1 MKHENMNSE
10 RDDRY
15 DRLNGN
21 GAVPSDDGTDMKL
34 TPDEAGTGIGCE
46 STVGAAPKERQ
57 LPHPPEPDPA
67 HEPEETDK
75 HPDDADG
82 EEPTES
88 EQHTQEVEDTYERLT
103 DLLNTRRYVDFRTEL
118 DALQPVEIAD
128 FFAELPAVRLPA
140 VFKLLS
146 KDQAADVFAELD
158 VEEQQRIINA
168 MSDRELSAIVE
179 DLSLDDA
186 VDMLEE
192 LPASIVHRVM
202 RNAQPETRA
211 AINRFLAYPE
221 DSAGSI
227 MTAEFIDLHRD
238 MTCAQAIDHIR
249 KTGIDK
255 ETVYVAYVTDA
266 ARVLQGIVPLRTLL
280 FAKPEESIGDIMDE
294 NVICA
299 STLDDQE
306 TVASLISRYDM
317 LALPVVDREHRLV
330 GIVTV
335 DDAMDVMEDEVT
347 EDIEKMAAIVPTD
360 KPYLKTGVLETWS
373 KRIPWLLLLMVSAT
387 FTSTILGHFESA
399 LAALPVLTVFVP
411 MLMDTGGNAGG
422 QTSVTIIRSMSV
434 GDIEP
439 SDVLRILWK
448 EFRVALLCGAT
459 VGAACF
465 VKTMLV
471 DFRLSFAWENVRV
484 SLVVCATIATAILLA
499 KIIGTLLPI
508 GAKKVGFD
516 PAVMASPFL
525 TTIVDTLTLL
535 VYFGIATLFLGI

>member
-1 MKHENMNSE
+1 MKNENENKKTHVNQIS
-10 RDDRY
+10 
-15 DRLNGN
+15 
-21 GAVPSDDGTDMKL
+21 
-34 TPDEAGTGIGCE
+34 DEAGTD
-46 STVGAAPKERQ
+46 TQNRAAAGAPSEQSQ
-57 LPHPPEPDPA
+57 LPHPPEPKSVCDPEDVA
-67 HEPEETDK
+67 V
-75 HPDDADG
+75 PDDDK
-82 EEPTES
+82 EPTES
-88 EQHTQEVEDTYERLT
+88 EQHTQEVENTYERLIA
-103 DLLNTRRYVDFRTEL
+103 LLNTRRYVDFRDGLEE
-118 DALQPVEIAD
+118 LQPVEIAD
-128 FFAELPAVRLPA
+128 FFAELPAIRLPA
-140 VFKLLS
+140 VFKLLT

-158 VEEQQRIINA
+158 VEQQQRIIDA

-202 RNAQPETRA
+202 RNAKPETRA

-221 DSAGSI
+221 DSAGSV
-227 MTAEFIDLHRD
+227 MTAEFIDLRRN

-249 KTGIDK
+249 KTGVDK
-255 ETVYVAYVTDA
+255 ETVYVAYVTDE
-266 ARVLQGIVPLRTLL
+266 ARVLQGTVPLRTLL
-280 FAKPEESIGDIMDE
+280 FAKPDEIIGDIMAE

-306 TVASLISRYDM
+306 TVASLISRYDL
-317 LALPVVDREHRLV
+317 LALPIVDREHRLV

-360 KPYLKTGVLETWS
+360 KPYLRTGVFETWA
-373 KRIPWLLLLMVSAT
+373 KRVPWLLLLMVSAT
-387 FTSTILGHFESA
+387 FTSTILGHFEGA
-399 LAALPVLTVFVP
+399 LAAIPVLTVFVP

-422 QTSVTIIRSMSV
+422 QTSVTIIRGMSV

-448 EFRVALLCGAT
+448 ELRVALLCGAT

-471 DFRLSFAWENVRV
+471 DFHLRFTWSNVRI
-484 SLVVCATIATAILLA
+484 SLVVCATIAVAILLA
-499 KIIGTLLPI
+499 KLIGTLLPI
-508 GAKKVGFD
+508 GAKRLGFD
-516 PAVMASPFL
+516 PAVMASPFI

-535 VYFGIATLFLGI
+535 IYFGIASLCLGI